1 MVFYQELKSNIF
13 NPENDDF
20 LNEISRM
27 HKELHIFNSNKIYT
41 HTKDYQQEMQ
51 FEQAVEYFK
60 EGNEKEKCLENYP
73 SYVLNLLADINVS
86 KYYRD
91 GLHNK
96 ISEYE
101 KKIRR
106 FVEWE
111 RISVLLRD
119 KKRFVYRGTAEQK
132 VFVELNVKG
141 IDGGDAVLCEDSS
154 RSVQDLTLLI
164 YSLILNAAEQ
174 GRGRREIQD
183 KIDEKIPNTHVQNN
197 DKCVIVELFKENGCL
212 VIKNM
217 CEEPVH
223 AEEIKRSLN
232 RVPKSE
238 EDGISLWGFNCYIK
252 QCISSM
258 ILEKIK
264 ETEEN
269 ISKGEVKTEKV
280 RKLGEWINKLTGSE
294 YEIKPDGYEDKKN
307 GQNYFK
313 VMIPIFMEKY
323 QYDS

>member
-1 MVFYQELKSNIF
+1 
-13 NPENDDF
+13 
-20 LNEISRM
+20 
-27 HKELHIFNSNKIYT
+27 
-41 HTKDYQQEMQ
+41 
-51 FEQAVEYFK
+51 
-60 EGNEKEKCLENYP
+60 
-73 SYVLNLLADINVS
+73 
-86 KYYRD
+86 
-91 GLHNK
+91 
-96 ISEYE
+96 
-101 KKIRR
+101 
-106 FVEWE
+106 
-111 RISVLLRD
+111 
-119 KKRFVYRGTAEQK
+119 
-132 VFVELNVKG
+132 
-141 IDGGDAVLCEDSS
+141 
-154 RSVQDLTLLI
+154 
-164 YSLILNAAEQ
+164 
-174 GRGRREIQD
+174 
-183 KIDEKIPNTHVQNN
+183 
-197 DKCVIVELFKENGCL
+197 
-212 VIKNM
+212 M